1 VCSVLPCGIP
11 QCKWASVCVCVL
23 VDHLT
28 YVLTDVWVH
37 RLRDETDVCK
47 LNCTLETRFVSQ
59 VSPITCT
66 PLQTP
71 TCILKNEYTMPPP
84 PPPTI
89 THTQDILEQTRHLP
103 TAYLSQP
110 PAQPLG
116 ASASLIPKLK
126 RKDPC
131 VLYHSGQRIFL
142 KTKKADPKHCENW
155 RRESSSE
162 FQKTSKMCE
171 RGEWQKK
178 LRDFITQSL
187 KQAPLGSCAI

>member
-1 VCSVLPCGIP
+1 MFCRVEFHSVNGRL
-11 QCKWASVCVCVL
+11 CVCVL
-23 VDHLT
+23 VDHRT

-71 TCILKNEYTMPPP
+71 TCILKNEHMMPPP

-89 THTQDILEQTRHLP
+89 THAQDVLEQTRHLP

-126 RKDPC
+126 MKRPLCFVSDTGSFPANSR
-131 VLYHSGQRIFL
+131 VQQQTLFWNFLHLLIPSSTMGWLRSGGSI
-142 KTKKADPKHCENW
+142 
-155 RRESSSE
+155 
-162 FQKTSKMCE
+162 
-171 RGEWQKK
+171 K
-178 LRDFITQSL
+178 L
-187 KQAPLGSCAI
+187 